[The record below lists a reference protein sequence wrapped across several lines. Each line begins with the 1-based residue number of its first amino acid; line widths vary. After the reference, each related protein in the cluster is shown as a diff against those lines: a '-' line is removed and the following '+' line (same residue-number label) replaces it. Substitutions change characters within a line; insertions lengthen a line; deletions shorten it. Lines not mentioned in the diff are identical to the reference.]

1 MMGRLASRKMS
12 ISFLRMQWRS
22 STWVVSVFRC
32 LVSLVC
38 QCRAICC
45 RLRPLESTTRLSKS
59 HLSGLVPGKK
69 LESELHA
76 IRLFP
81 FQLQVLSY
89 FHLFFFFFFFF
100 WSFIWTNDDDDDD
113 DGGWWFSFFFFS
125 NDAWR
130 TKCMSKVREISEPMI
145 DERWIHDAWP
155 CFLSVVWSLSRRHSH
170 PSNTC
175 NVDDNEQQHTR
186 HIHRCLADY

>member
-1 MMGRLASRKMS
+1 MS

-81 FQLQVLSY
+81 FSCRFFLI
-89 FHLFFFFFFFF
+89 FFFFFF
-100 WSFIWTNDDDDDD
+100 IYLDNDEQCEWWRWRWWWR
-113 DGGWWFSFFFFS
+113 WWFSFFLGRRVK
-125 NDAWR
+125 N
-130 TKCMSKVREISEPMI
+130 KMHEQSKR
-145 DERWIHDAWP
+145 DQWADDRWTMDPWCLAM
-155 CFLSVVWSLSRRHSH
+155 FLSVVWSLTIVAISIRRHLQYWRQRTTMCDTSID
-170 PSNTC
+170 
-175 NVDDNEQQHTR
+175 V
-186 HIHRCLADY
+186 